1 MRAPSRPAGSAP
13 RPGSRRR
20 RRVDCT
26 PGRTCR
32 SGRHRARGQGDPR
45 TGRRGGP
52 SAGCPPNGVRPP
64 PPSGRSAGPP
74 GYQVAECPNLGPVS
88 AERTAASSGVG
99 FRSDRGPVLIGV
111 MLSTALVAIDAT
123 VIATAVP
130 SVVADLGGF
139 AQFPWLFSVYLLAQ
153 AVTVPVYGKL
163 ADVFGRKPV
172 MLFGIGL
179 FLLGSVLCGLSWD
192 MTALI
197 AFRAVQGLGAGAV
210 QPMSMTIVG
219 DLYSLEE
226 RAKVQGYIAS
236 VWGISSVVGPTL
248 GGVFSEYVSWR
259 WIFFVNIPLCLDAAA
274 TIGLRFTERV
284 DRRRPRIDYAGAG
297 VLTVALTLL
306 ILGLLEG
313 GQAWAWGSPQG
324 IAVLAAGVALLAAF
338 VVIERRPAAPV
349 VPLRLFRQRLL
360 VATSLVSA
368 CVGAALLGLTSYV
381 PTFVQDVLGTG
392 PLVAGFALPALTLG
406 WPISASQAGR
416 VYLRIGIR
424 STALIGA
431 TVVLLGSG
439 LLLLLDGSSSVL
451 LVGGTSFVIG
461 LGMGFT
467 AAPTLIAAQSAVRWQ
482 ERGVVTG
489 LNMFSRSAGSAI
501 GIAVFG
507 AIVNAPLGG
516 QGLEGDR
523 VSPAALTTAVHHV
536 FIGTVV
542 LAVAMLAAV
551 LLMPR
556 DRERTPSPAAGD
568 EVTAG

>member
-1 MRAPSRPAGSAP
+1 M
-13 RPGSRRR
+13 
-20 RRVDCT
+20 
-26 PGRTCR
+26 
-32 SGRHRARGQGDPR
+32 
-45 TGRRGGP
+45 
-52 SAGCPPNGVRPP
+52 
-64 PPSGRSAGPP
+64 
-74 GYQVAECPNLGPVS
+74 
-88 AERTAASSGVG
+88 
-99 FRSDRGPVLIGV
+99 LIGV
-111 MLSTALVAIDAT
+111 MLSTAVVAIDAT

-139 AQFPWLFSVYLLAQ
+139 AEFPWLFSVYLLAQ

-172 MLFGIGL
+172 MLFGLGL
-179 FLLGSVLCGLSWD
+179 FLLGSVLCGLAWD
-192 MTALI
+192 MGALI

-259 WIFFVNIPLCLDAAA
+259 WIFFVNVPLCLVAAA
-274 TIGLRFTERV
+274 MIGLRFAERV
-284 DRRRPRIDYAGAG
+284 DRRRPQIDYAGAG

-306 ILGLLEG
+306 VLGLLEG
-313 GQAWAWGSPQG
+313 GQAWAWASP
-324 IAVLAAGVALLAAF
+324 AGVAVLGGGGVLLAVF
-338 VVIERRPAAPV
+338 VAIERRAADPV
-349 VPLRLFRQRLL
+349 VPLRLLRSRLL

-368 CVGAALLGLTSYV
+368 CVGAVLLGLTSYV

-392 PLVAGFALPALTLG
+392 PLVAGFALAALTLG
-406 WPISASQAGR
+406 WPLSASQAGR
-416 VYLRIGIR
+416 LYLRIGIR
-424 STALIGA
+424 STALVGVV
-431 TVVLLGSG
+431 VVLLGAA

-451 LVGGTSFVIG
+451 LVGGTTFVIG

-467 AAPTLIAAQSAVRWQ
+467 AAPTLIAAQSAVAWT

-489 LNMFSRSAGSAI
+489 LNMFARSAGSAV

-507 AIVNAPLGG
+507 AVVNATLRG
-516 QGLEGDR
+516 QDVGSDG

-536 FIGTVV
+536 FQGTV
-542 LAVAMLAAV
+542 LLTVALLAAV

-556 DRERTPSPAAGD
+556 DRRRAQAPAEEHSD
-568 EVTAG
+568 EVAAR